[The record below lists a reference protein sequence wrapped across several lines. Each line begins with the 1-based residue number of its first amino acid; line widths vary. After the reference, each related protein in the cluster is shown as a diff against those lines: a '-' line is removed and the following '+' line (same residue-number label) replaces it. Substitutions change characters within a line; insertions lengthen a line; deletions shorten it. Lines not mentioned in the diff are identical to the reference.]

1 MRITQKA
8 IDAFGNLRYTMAGSI
23 GNRNVGSRFWL
34 PGFEQMAEFTP
45 QIDET
50 LRGAIA
56 DVCAGHPVSDRVF
69 DQLFPEAVRRVSS
82 RFWTPINV
90 ARKAAKIL
98 AKGNGPVLDV
108 GAGVGKFCILGALTT
123 DAEFHGLE
131 HREELV
137 TIANGVIAALGLS
150 SRARVFLGALD
161 DVSWTRYS
169 SFYFCNP
176 FEENIFPEARRYD
189 DQVELSK
196 TRFEQDTARIER
208 ELDAAPVGTRIV
220 TFHGLGARVPATYRR
235 LSEETRGNPLLHAWI
250 KVDAESAEGCGTFDG
265 WIDER

>member
-1 MRITQKA
+1 
-8 IDAFGNLRYTMAGSI
+8 
-23 GNRNVGSRFWL
+23 
-34 PGFEQMAEFTP
+34 MAEFP
-45 QIDET
+45 PHIDET
-50 LRGAIA
+50 LRRAIV
-56 DVCAGHPVSDRVF
+56 DVRAGHHVSDRVF
-69 DQLFPEAVRRVSS
+69 DQLFPEPVRRVSS

-90 ARKAAKIL
+90 ARKAANIL
-98 AKGNGPVLDV
+98 AGGHGPVLDV

-137 TIANGVIAALGLS
+137 AIANGVIEALGLS
-150 SRARVFLGALD
+150 SRARVFHGTLD
-161 DVSWTRYS
+161 DVEWARYS

-189 DQVELSK
+189 DCVVLSK

-220 TFHGLGARVPATYRR
+220 TFHGLGARVPATYRQCVD
-235 LSEETRGNPLLHAWI
+235 ETRGNPLLRAWM
-250 KVDAESAEGCGTFDG
+250 KVEDGSAEGRGTFDG

>member
-1 MRITQKA
+1 MTEFPPHIDDTMR
-8 IDAFGNLRYTMAGSI
+8 R
-23 GNRNVGSRFWL
+23 V
-34 PGFEQMAEFTP
+34 
-45 QIDET
+45 
-50 LRGAIA
+50 IA
-56 DVCAGHPVSDRVF
+56 DVRAGHHVADRVF
-69 DQLFPEAVRRVSS
+69 DQLFPEPVRRVSS

-98 AKGNGPVLDV
+98 TKGSGPVLDV

-123 DAEFHGLE
+123 DGEFHGLE

-137 TIANGVIAALGLS
+137 DIANGVIAALGLS
-150 SRARVFLGALD
+150 SRVRVFHGALD

-208 ELDAAPVGTRIV
+208 ELDAASVGTRIV
-220 TFHGLGARVPATYRR
+220 TFHGLGARVPTTYRQ
-235 LSEETRGNPLLHAWI
+235 LPDETRGNPLLHAWI
-250 KVDAESAEGCGTFDG
+250 KVDEGSAEGCGTFDG